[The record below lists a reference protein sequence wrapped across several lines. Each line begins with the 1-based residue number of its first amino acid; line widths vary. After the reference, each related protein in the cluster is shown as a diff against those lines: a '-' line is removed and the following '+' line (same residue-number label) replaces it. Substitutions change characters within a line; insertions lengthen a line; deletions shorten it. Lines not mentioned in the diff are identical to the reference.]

1 MEAGAMI
8 GTVQDLL
15 PLEDVRRHCLVL
27 RGGKVRAL
35 LEARPVNFTLRPPEE
50 QEAMVAG
57 FRAFLHSLTFPIQVV
72 VRSVP
77 AAVDDYLAQ
86 VRSAASSLPS
96 AELQRLAMEHE
107 AFVRRLSQERTILE
121 RRIYVV
127 VGAEAAAPEVGAA
140 ASLATL
146 LPWTGR
152 KEREE
157 AMGHS
162 LEAAIR
168 LLETRVDQALTGL
181 LSIGVPC
188 RRLSG
193 EEALRVLHD
202 FLGSGAPFAQDIER
216 ELLPVHVAT
225 RREGN
230 IPHREVRT
238 SVLWSA

>member
-1 MEAGAMI
+1 MT
-8 GTVQDLL
+8 GTVQELL
-15 PLEDVRRHCLVL
+15 PIEDVRRGCLVL

-35 LEARPVNFTLRPPEE
+35 LEARPVNFTLRPPQE

-86 VRSAASSLPS
+86 VRSAAAALPS
-96 AELQRLAMEHE
+96 AELHRLAVEHE
-107 AFVRRLSQERTILE
+107 AFVRQLSQERTILE

-127 VGAEAAAPEVGAA
+127 VGAGAAMPEAAGAA
-140 ASLATL
+140 LSAL
-146 LPWTGR
+146 LPFGR
-152 KEREE
+152 RGEQEGATE
-157 AMGHS
+157 QS

-168 LLETRVDQALTGL
+168 VLETRVDQVLTGL
-181 LSIGVPC
+181 VSLGVPC

-202 FLGSGAPFAQDIER
+202 FLGSGAPFAQDIDR

-225 RREGN
+225 RREGS
-230 IPHREVRT
+230 IPRREVRAG
-238 SVLWSA
+238 VLRSA